1 MSKTCGIDWSE
12 RHHDVA
18 IVDDQARVVGRG
30 RVSDDAAGFTR
41 LLELLAEHR
50 DGEDG
55 PVEIA
60 IESDKGL
67 FVAGLVAAG
76 FTVFAINPRAVARL
90 SGTLRAGRRQV

>member
-1 MSKTCGIDWSE
+1 
-12 RHHDVA
+12 
-18 IVDDQARVVGRG
+18 VVGRG

-60 IESDKGL
+60 IESGQ
-67 FVAGLVAAG
+67 GLVRSPA
-76 FTVFAINPRAVARL
+76 
-90 SGTLRAGRRQV
+90 

>member
-18 IVDDQARVVGRG
+18 IVDDQARVVGRA

-41 LLELLAEHR
+41 LLELLAEHS

-55 PVEIA
+55 PIEIA
-60 IESDKGL
+60 IETDKACSSPACSRPGHR
-67 FVAGLVAAG
+67 VRDQSAGG
-76 FTVFAINPRAVARL
+76 GSL
-90 SGTLRAGRRQV
+90 SGTLWAGRWQV